1 MTTNAVKQ
9 QRPAWGRLVPPCRPR
24 RASRMRWRTRG
35 DQEGQPESGGRGRP
49 CGCCLG
55 GGLAFSSPSFLVKF
69 LRKRKSPREWNR
81 TTLQPLRGEPV
92 IPGDELRFRLRYHTV
107 FVSPRRQVDPAVV
120 RTCFHVPGHY
130 SVGFPAGSPWCS
142 NPFRDFPVVGSAL
155 VSVSP
160 FSFVSPS

>member
-1 MTTNAVKQ
+1 MVLRTLFGW
-9 QRPAWGRLVPPCRPR
+9 RSGILIPFVPSQVFKE
-24 RASRMRWRTRG
+24 AK
-35 DQEGQPESGGRGRP
+35 E
-49 CGCCLG
+49 
-55 GGLAFSSPSFLVKF
+55 
-69 LRKRKSPREWNR
+69 SPRVESNHSATIAGWSS
-81 TTLQPLRGEPV
+81 V

-130 SVGFPAGSPWCS
+130 SVGFPVGSPWCS